1 MPPRGH
7 SASGL
12 RLPPGVEGKALI
24 AAQHLPPKS
33 GRTLIAAGAFTGEG
47 AVVIIA
53 AATQDTD
60 SPERSA
66 VFPLLQV
73 NEKRPCHA
81 TGWWRGNFQPGRTK

>member
-33 GRTLIAAGAFTGEG
+33 GRTLIAAGAFKGE
-47 AVVIIA
+47 A
-53 AATQDTD
+53 AAVIVAAGD
-60 SPERSA
+60 A
-66 VFPLLQV
+66 
-73 NEKRPCHA
+73 
-81 TGWWRGNFQPGRTK
+81 G